1 MNYWCGDV
9 LYCVIVINC
18 AFKKKKVKAM
28 ENFGD

>member
-9 LYCVIVINC
+9 LYCVVVINC
-18 AFKKKKVKAM
+18 AFKKKVKAM